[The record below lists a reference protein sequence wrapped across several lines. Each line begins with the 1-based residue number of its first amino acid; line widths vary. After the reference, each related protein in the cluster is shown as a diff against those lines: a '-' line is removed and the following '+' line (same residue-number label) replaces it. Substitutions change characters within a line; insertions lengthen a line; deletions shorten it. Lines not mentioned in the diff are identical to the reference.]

1 MDPVLGARIAVLTV
15 AAWHVAVDGGRV
27 IWDTVSGT
35 VASMRRT
42 AAADEGGDGG
52 SQCCGEV
59 RIGGEGSG
67 CRREGVVDPSLVRRL
82 SCFHVLRSLKPREL

>member
-1 MDPVLGARIAVLTV
+1 MLKIKRENNGRIGTPVLGARIAVLTV

-27 IWDTVSGT
+27 IWDTVTGT

-42 AAADEGGDGG
+42 AATDEGGDGG

-67 CRREGVVDPSLVRRL
+67 CRR
-82 SCFHVLRSLKPREL
+82 